1 MHLSPLLSQIPV
13 NWGKGKGKEKKSHG
27 PIRTEKETREK
38 QKNRP
43 LEKRRQTR
51 SCSPSGPGKASKGW
65 RWGGSRKKG
74 CLELADTYKKPP
86 QFCHKIKKGTEIGG
100 FKFWRQ
106 EYRVRLK

>member
-43 LEKRRQTR
+43 LEKRKQTD
-51 SCSPSGPGKASKGW
+51 K
-65 RWGGSRKKG
+65 
-74 CLELADTYKKPP
+74 ELLT
-86 QFCHKIKKGTEIGG
+86 
-100 FKFWRQ
+100 
-106 EYRVRLK
+106 